1 MSNPTL
7 IVIDQDFNI
16 LDAQQIS
23 VNQINH
29 NEIQN
34 IANWKE
40 SNQLMI
46 HSPLSGSGSTI
57 VQQEGNA
64 ILDKNLLSK
73 QNVTLISKLNQ

>member
-16 LDAQQIS
+16 LDAQQIAVS
-23 VNQINH
+23 QLNQ

-34 IANWKE
+34 IAAWKD
-40 SNQLMI
+40 SNQLI
-46 HSPLSGSGSTI
+46 VHSPLSGSGSTI
-57 VQQEGNA
+57 VQQDGNA

-73 QNVTLISKLNQ
+73 QNVTVISKLNP